1 MKNKK
6 LWFAGTPEFAAY
18 SLSELLKNNLDISL
32 VLTQPD
38 RPKGRGRKLMP
49 SAVKELAL
57 ANNLEVFQPEKLL
70 KSDFENKEAPDL
82 IIVAAYGLLLPEW
95 FLNFPK
101 YGCINIHASLLP
113 RWRGAAPIQR
123 AIEAGDEKTG
133 ISIMQMDKGLDT
145 GAVWQMAEL
154 EIKHKTAQ
162 ILHEELKILGAET
175 LLKTLPKI
183 FNGNAKPQ
191 PQPEEG
197 AIYAKKLTKEE
208 ALINWT
214 EHGEVIARKIR
225 AFNLMPIAFAKSA
238 DLVMRF
244 YDAVFEAGNFGD
256 TAGMVIKHNEFLE
269 IATIGGKILIKNLQI
284 AGKNKITAKD
294 LKNGKNFENFVFS
307 EELGMRSEELELVL

>member
-145 GAVWQMAEL
+145 GAVWDMAEL

-175 LLKTLPKI
+175 LIKTLPKI
-183 FNGNAKPQ
+183 FAGTLNPAPQ
-191 PQPEEG
+191 AEE
-197 AIYAKKLTKEE
+197 AIYAKKLEKAE
-208 ALINWT
+208 AKINWT
-214 EHGEVIARKIR
+214 ESGEIIARKIR
-225 AFNLMPIAFAKSA
+225 AFNLAPVAFSEIEN
-238 DLVMRF
+238 LGIIRF
-244 YDAVFEAGNFGD
+244 YDAVFEAGDFANFANGE
-256 TAGMVIKHNEFLE
+256 VIKHSDYLE
-269 IATIGGKILIKNLQI
+269 IKASGGKIKIQTLQL
-284 AGKNKITAKD
+284 AGKNKITAKE
-294 LKNGKNFENFVFS
+294 LRNGKNLENCVFS
-307 EELGMRSEELELVL
+307 